1 MAVERFLRDAVSPSS
16 ARKSRTTPIS
26 PVTRQR
32 YLRLLSWI
40 YQDAVNAGMAAHNP
54 ARTLLE
60 GVLPLGDV
68 DGQVFNRVQWQ
79 WIHNAFPD
87 ANDRW
92 SVRDRAILLL
102 LTEQGL
108 TTGEI
113 CSLDINSLKLT
124 LKPPLLE
131 LSGRRHAQQ
140 RTLYLGDDESSAL
153 RQWMLERSTVSVRNP
168 AHAQSLF
175 VTKKGYPMSPR
186 ALFHLA
192 AKTITRAFVANGVEV
207 PNHIGP
213 ATLRNTRIVMWLN
226 DGVPVEKV
234 LAMSGYKDFRSLR
247 CLRSHVHSPLAKLPP
262 SD

>member
-16 ARKSRTTPIS
+16 ARKPRTTPIS

-40 YQDAVNAGMAAHNP
+40 YQDAVNVGIADHNP
-54 ARTLLE
+54 ARAVLD

-68 DGQVFNRVQWQ
+68 DGQVFNRLQWQ
-79 WIHNAFPD
+79 WIHDAFPE
-87 ANDRW
+87 ASDRW
-92 SVRDRAILLL
+92 AIRDRAILLL

-108 TTGEI
+108 TTGEV
-113 CSLDINSLKLT
+113 CDMEINSLRLSMR
-124 LKPPLLE
+124 PPLLE
-131 LSGRRHAQQ
+131 LNGRRKAQQ
-140 RTLYLGDDESSAL
+140 RTLYLGRDEAIAL
-153 RQWMLERSTVSVRNP
+153 QQWVSERSNVSVRDQENTE
-168 AHAQSLF
+168 ALF

-192 AKTITRAFVANGVEV
+192 AKTITRAFLTNGVEV